1 MAGVGPAGT
10 GADGEDFVA
19 GVGNEH
25 FVFPLGGE
33 FAVFGDYGPAV
44 VEDAQVAFAL
54 VNHGFDGEDH
64 AGLQHGAGASFAVV
78 DDLRVFVE
86 AAADTVAAKFLHH
99 GITGVFGDLLAG
111 IADVAEGDAGL
122 HNLDTGHHALVGDVD
137 QALRLRAD
145 GAHGIHAAG
154 IAVEAVFFDGDV
166 DVEDVAV
173 FQGFVVGNAVADNV
187 VYGGAAGFGEGGIA
201 VVQWCGVAALHVDM
215 IIVHQLVELIGG
227 NAGFDEIADVVEGF
241 GGQAAELAHFFD
253 FFGGF
258 DDDGHVVFPNDSGKG
273 LPENEALAGSKL
285 FQVALDV
292 IPVRR
297 CGVCG
302 AAGCRGRR
310 IFAARCRCGQAA

>member
-1 MAGVGPAGT
+1 MIVSAKRGCGSAGWPEWGGAAGLGPAGA

-33 FAVFGDYGPAV
+33 FAVFGDHGPTV

-54 VNHGFDGEDH
+54 INHGFDGEDH

-86 AAADTVAAKFLHH
+86 AAADAVAAKFLHH
-99 GITGVFGDLLAG
+99 GIAGVFGDLLAG
-111 IADVAEGDAGL
+111 VADVAEGGAGL
-122 HNLDTGHHALVGDVD
+122 HGFDAGHHALVGDVD

-166 DVEDVAV
+166 DVEDITV
-173 FQGFVVGNAVADNV
+173 FQGLVVGDAVADNV

-201 VVQWCGVAALHVDM
+201 VVQGRGVAALHVYM
-215 IIVHQLVELIGG
+215 IIVHQLVEFVGG
-227 NAGFDEIADVVEGF
+227 HAGFDEIADVVEGF

-258 DDDGHVVFPNDSGKG
+258 DDDGHIVFPNHFGKG
-273 LPENEALAGSKL
+273 YLKTRLWP
-285 FQVALDV
+285 
-292 IPVRR
+292 
-297 CGVCG
+297 
-302 AAGCRGRR
+302 
-310 IFAARCRCGQAA
+310 GQNFFR